1 MAINGVGSYGGYY
14 SYQASINN
22 IRLAQAL
29 AKNPRYSQSA
39 VSSNSSLNSSLKSSV
54 NFVKDYNSSMTD
66 LMKASNELRSVNSSG
81 AMTKLGVSSTDTDVA
96 TATAKYGIRNKSE
109 MTLEVAQLAQ
119 SQTNVSDGIKSAQM
133 ATSDMDFT
141 IGSGSN
147 SVNVKVT
154 AANGDGTTKT
164 NVQMLKEAARQ
175 INDSN
180 VNVRATVTQKD
191 GVATL
196 SLAGKNTGVSSG
208 FTVSGT
214 MGAAAGAEKVQ
225 NEALNAQYSVTTNG
239 KKINYSSESNNISM
253 DLGRISVNLKNTGET
268 TIRADVDNDKIVS
281 AVGDMVKSYNSS
293 LKLLNDNYD
302 RGSGVDRQLRNML
315 SNIGAEQSL
324 SKLGISTKK
333 DGTLEFDSSVLAKNL
348 KEQPS
353 LTKQLISGT
362 GGLANTLYN
371 KASSGMSIQSGSLI
385 DGDLAT
391 EQQYAMSSPVNLF
404 SMYSRSGAYNL
415 NNYAA
420 VGMMMNY
427 LI

>member
-1 MAINGVGSYGGYY
+1 MAINGIGSYGSYY

-22 IRLAQAL
+22 MRLAQAL

-39 VSSNSSLNSSLKSSV
+39 VSSNSALDSSLKSSV
-54 NFVKDYNSSMTD
+54 NFVKEYNSSMSD

-81 AMTKLGVSSTDTDVA
+81 AMTQLGVTSSDADVA
-96 TATAKYGIRNKSE
+96 TATARYGIRNKSE
-109 MTLEVAQLAQ
+109 MTLDVAQLAQ

-164 NVQMLKEAARQ
+164 NVQMLKAAAQQ

-180 VNVRATVTQKD
+180 VGVRATVTQKD

-196 SLAGKNTGVSSG
+196 SLAGKNTGASNS
-208 FTVSGT
+208 FTVSGE
-214 MGAAAGAEKVQ
+214 MGAAAGAENVQ
-225 NEALNAQYSVTTNG
+225 NEAMNAQYSVTTNG
-239 KKINYSSESNNISM
+239 KTVNYSSESNNVSM

-281 AVGDMVKSYNSS
+281 AVGDMVKAYNSS

-302 RGSGVDRQLRNML
+302 RGTGVDRQLRNML
-315 SNIGAEQSL
+315 SNLGSEQSMA
-324 SKLGISTKK
+324 KLGITTKK
-333 DGTLEFDSSVLAKNL
+333 DGTLELDSSVLRKNL
-348 KEQPS
+348 EKEPS
-353 LTKQLISGT
+353 LTKQLLSGT

-371 KASSGMSIQSGSLI
+371 KASSGIGIQSGSLI
-385 DGDLAT
+385 DGDLSAST
-391 EQQYAMSSPVNLF
+391 QQYSSFNMF
-404 SMYSRSGAYNL
+404 SAYSKSGVYSL